1 VSRYTDISHIVLF
14 NCVVDFHE
22 ATFYIYSM
30 TITTY
35 KDAGVD
41 IKKADDVLNRIKH
54 NICSTFNPF
63 VLNTIGGFAAV
74 TEIPN
79 SYEKPVMISSTDGVG
94 TKLKIAFNAN
104 KHDTVGIDLV
114 AMSVNDIL
122 TMGAKPFYFLD
133 YFATG
138 HIEEKV
144 YEDVIMGICDGCTL
158 ADCALIGGETA
169 EMPSF
174 YRDGEYDLAGFA
186 IGFVEKDKIINGSAI
201 TEGDSIIA
209 LASNGLH
216 SNGYSLVRMVLFEV
230 HSLKI
235 HDKVKG
241 LELPLSEELL
251 KPTKIYVKS
260 VQQVLAKYTVKGMAH
275 ITGGGLPGNISRII
289 PKGLGAQ
296 LNVSSYKI
304 PPIFTLIQEL
314 GNVPFDEMCSTFN
327 MGIGFVLVVDPGDED
342 AISKLLQESGET
354 VFHLGNIQKVSGKE
368 IITISLNQ

>member
-1 VSRYTDISHIVLF
+1 M
-14 NCVVDFHE
+14 
-22 ATFYIYSM
+22 A
-30 TITTY
+30 ITTY

-63 VLNTIGGFAAV
+63 VLNSIGGFAAA
-74 TEIPN
+74 TEIPKGYKN
-79 SYEKPVMISSTDGVG
+79 PIMVSSTDGVG

-122 TMGAKPFYFLD
+122 TMGAKPYFFLD

-138 HIEEKV
+138 HIEERI
-144 YEDVIMGICDGCTL
+144 YEDVIMGICEGCTQ

-174 YRDGEYDLAGFA
+174 YREGEYDLAGFA
-186 IGFVEKDKIINGSAI
+186 IGFVEKEKIINGATI
-201 TEGDSIIA
+201 RAGDAIIA

-216 SNGYSLVRMVLFEV
+216 SNGFSLARKVLFEV
-230 HSLKI
+230 HSLKV
-235 HDKVKG
+235 HDIVEG
-241 LELPLSEELL
+241 FQVPLFEELL
-251 KPTKIYVKS
+251 KPTRIYVKA
-260 VQQVLAKYTVKGMAH
+260 VEKVLHQFAVKGMAH

-296 LNVSSYKI
+296 LHVPKGKI
-304 PPIFTLIQEL
+304 PAIFHLIQQL

-327 MGIGFVLVVDPGDED
+327 MGIGFILVVDQDDKAP
-342 AISKLLQESGET
+342 IMKLLEESGET
-354 VFHLGNIQKVSGKE
+354 AFHLGDIRTVAGKETVKVSLD
-368 IITISLNQ
+368 T

>member
-1 VSRYTDISHIVLF
+1 MAV
-14 NCVVDFHE
+14 
-22 ATFYIYSM
+22 
-30 TITTY
+30 TTY

-74 TEIPN
+74 TEIPKGYN
-79 SYEKPVMISSTDGVG
+79 NPLMVSSTDGVG

-122 TMGAKPFYFLD
+122 TMGAKPFFFLD

-144 YEDVIMGICDGCTL
+144 YEDVIMGICDGCTQ

-186 IGFVEKDKIINGSAI
+186 IGFVERDKIVNGTTI
-201 TEGDSIIA
+201 CEGDVIIG

-216 SNGYSLVRMVLFEV
+216 SNGYSLVRKVLFDV
-230 HSLKI
+230 HSLKL
-235 HDKVKG
+235 HDIVTG
-241 LELPLSEELL
+241 LEIPLYEELL
-251 KPTKIYVKS
+251 KPTRIYVRS
-260 VQQVLAKYTVKGMAH
+260 VEQILQRYTVKGMAH
-275 ITGGGLPGNISRII
+275 ITGGGLPGNISRIL
-289 PKGLGAQ
+289 PRGLGAQ
-296 LNVSSYKI
+296 LNVPSARI
-304 PPIFTLIQEL
+304 PSIFPLIQEM
-314 GNVPFDEMCSTFN
+314 GNVQFDEMCSTFN
-327 MGIGFVLVVDPGDED
+327 MGIGFVLVVNQNESE
-342 AISKLLQESGET
+342 AIMNLLEKYGET
-354 VFHLGNIQKVSGKE
+354 VFLLGNIRKVSGKE
-368 IITISLNQ
+368 VITISRIS